1 MAEHTGDELAT
12 DHRFL
17 SGTMWSLA
25 AVFGAVIGGFF
36 GAVVVF
42 AVVGRLADETVGV
55 AITAGMQLVT
65 SAGILYVLSRG
76 WRTGNFPRSVGLV
89 VKLHDWWAFF
99 AGFALQIA
107 IVLAVVTPT
116 IALLGIEQPE
126 QQQIAQIIES
136 AASKSG
142 LIGLLFVT
150 IVLAPVVE
158 EVLYRGVLLRAIL
171 RLGLRD
177 RAAIVIS
184 AAVFASIH
192 LVDPQAAIV
201 VPGLF
206 VLGLVLARV
215 TLKTGDLS
223 RAILLHTGVNSLA
236 AIALILS

>member
-1 MAEHTGDELAT
+1 MAERADDELAT

-17 SGTMWSLA
+17 SGTLWSIS

-36 GAVVVF
+36 GAAVAF
-42 AVVGRLADETVGV
+42 AVIGRLADETVGV
-55 AITAGMQLVT
+55 AITGGMQLVT
-65 SAGILYVLSRG
+65 SVGILYALSRG
-76 WRTGNFPRSVGLV
+76 WRTSGFPRSVGLV
-89 VKLHDWWAFF
+89 LKLSDWWAFL
-99 AGFALQIA
+99 AGFALQIV
-107 IVLAVVTPT
+107 IVLAVVAPT
-116 IALLGIEQPE
+116 IALLGIEQPA
-126 QQQIAQIIES
+126 QQRIAQIIES
-136 AASKSG
+136 SASNSG

-150 IVLAPVVE
+150 VALAPMVE
-158 EVLYRGVLLRAIL
+158 EVLYRGVLLRAIF

-177 RAAIVIS
+177 NAAIVIS

-215 TLKTGDLS
+215 TLKTGNLS
-223 RAILLHTGVNSLA
+223 RAILLHAGVNSLA